1 MNRVMIIGF
10 SGSGKSTLAQRL
22 GKILKIEPVH
32 LDAVAWS
39 RGWVMRS
46 AAEAEALVTP
56 VLNRDRWIIEGNYS
70 NILYQERL
78 SLCDTLIF
86 LDVPAWRCFFGVLK
100 RYIRY
105 KGVTRPDMA
114 DGCPEKVDFEFL
126 TWVLWKGRKSR
137 KKRLEAVRRIE
148 RDPGKRA
155 YVFRNYT
162 ETENFLKETAYY
174 QNRSK

>member
-56 VLNRDRWIIEGNYS
+56 VLNRDRWIIEGN
-70 NILYQERL
+70 
-78 SLCDTLIF
+78 
-86 LDVPAWRCFFGVLK
+86 
-100 RYIRY
+100 
-105 KGVTRPDMA
+105 
-114 DGCPEKVDFEFL
+114 
-126 TWVLWKGRKSR
+126 
-137 KKRLEAVRRIE
+137 
-148 RDPGKRA
+148 
-155 YVFRNYT
+155 
-162 ETENFLKETAYY
+162 
-174 QNRSK
+174 